1 MLLTGRGFFL
11 SPAQANPLMFLMATL
26 GISDGCG
33 SFAMKR
39 KLLLCFIY
47 NHFSRVYEKQLE
59 GEAMSY
65 KTEKEL
71 FGLIPSRHG
80 VLQSVIWGVNQSR
93 VG

>member
-1 MLLTGRGFFL
+1 
-11 SPAQANPLMFLMATL
+11 MFLMAAL

-33 SFAMKR
+33 SFATKQ

-59 GEAMSY
+59 GEAMPC

-71 FGLIPSRHG
+71 FGLIPSCHG
-80 VLQSVIWGVNQSR
+80 VLWSVIWGVKQSH
-93 VG
+93 VGKESFIGDSPDSWKG